1 MKTKYFFTPALL
13 SAIAFMAFCLMA
25 CGDSVENVNQIG
37 MEVVDSAGDLPG
49 CTQENEGEQ
58 AFVKEDSSIRT
69 CINGKWNGKSSN
81 FACKTEELKDKSGV
95 KVVCNGDSVTVIKN
109 GAKGKNGSVGEDC
122 KITAQTDSS
131 VTIDCAGELSIIK
144 LGNPN
149 KEVQHDS
156 ESVTTSMDSLV
167 GYTQKGP
174 FLKGSTVYLYELESG
189 RTLKQTNGNFT
200 SNIPRDD
207 GRYKF
212 VARDLV
218 SQYAMIIVDGNYRN
232 EVTGNVSTNTIRL
245 KALSDLSKHTSV
257 NVNILS
263 HLEFERVYRLVTK
276 EKKKVYASKQQAQE
290 EILNLFDIKLK
301 DKTDAEEMNVFG
313 NTEADA
319 ALLAISILLQGNRT
333 EAELM
338 ALLAEIS
345 DEIAERGEWEGN
357 RADSLKA
364 AFADWA
370 FTKDMSIIREK
381 VEGWGLNNGNPV
393 GNFEKMIEN
402 YIMKTYGLEPCGDK
416 DNGKERTINNKWSVN
431 NGKTYYCN
439 EGKAIVK
446 RAPKNLNP
454 GIEYGEIIDYRD
466 RKPYK
471 TVEIKGQKEIKTWM
485 AENLDYDYRVKGVT
499 YGTFFYTHENGV
511 TERYYTWGA
520 TMDSAAIFSD
530 KSKWCGQ
537 GYNTCTIKYP
547 ARGICP
553 EGWHVPTIYEWEDLY
568 YGLYYD
574 LYDAA
579 GSVDAAYK
587 AAANATQAKGY
598 EGWPDAVNTTG
609 FSVLPVGSYDFE
621 LNTDIEGTFNNIGTQ
636 ASFWSSS
643 EQGSTQFAG
652 NWNVYTDK
660 ADDYTILKMSGN
672 SVRCVKD

>member
-1 MKTKYFFTPALL
+1 MKTNPTPPLLLFWAAL
-13 SAIAFMAFCLMA
+13 AIAILGVTA

-37 MEVVDSAGDLPG
+37 MEVVDSAGDLPE

-81 FACKTEELKDKSGV
+81 FACKTEELKDKNGV

-109 GAKGKNGSVGEDC
+109 GAKGKNGNVGEDC

-212 VARDLV
+212 AARDLV

-319 ALLAISILLQGNRT
+319 ALLALSVLLQGDRT
-333 EAELM
+333 EAELTT
-338 ALLAEIS
+338 LITEIS
-345 DEIAERGEWEGN
+345 IGIAENAAWEN
-357 RADSLKA
+357 DHADSIKA
-364 AFADWA
+364 SIADWA
-370 FTKDMSIIREK
+370 FSKELSIIRK
-381 VEGWGLNNGNPV
+381 NVEDWNLSNGKPV
-393 GNFEKMIEN
+393 GDFEKLIES
-402 YIMKTYGLEPCGDK
+402 YIMSTYNLELCVNK

-431 NGKTYYCN
+431 NGNTFYCRD
-439 EGKAIVK
+439 GKMIAK
-446 RAPKNLNP
+446 RDPKNLNP
-454 GIEYGEIIDYRD
+454 NVEYGEMIDWRD

-471 TVEIKGQKEIKTWM
+471 TVEIGGLTWM
-485 AENLDYDYRVKGVT
+485 AEDLDYDYKVKGNL
-499 YGTFFYTHENGV
+499 YGTP
-511 TERYYTWGA
+511 TEKNTVGDVYGRHYTWGA
-520 TMDSAAIFSD
+520 AMDSAGIFSENSKYCGD
-530 KSKWCGQ
+530 GKNCTAELPLREAVQKSRLLFILQ
-537 GYNTCTIKYP
+537 T
-547 ARGICP
+547 
-553 EGWHVPTIYEWEDLY
+553 
-568 YGLYYD
+568 
-574 LYDAA
+574 
-579 GSVDAAYK
+579 
-587 AAANATQAKGY
+587 
-598 EGWPDAVNTTG
+598 AVITVFITL
-609 FSVLPVGSYDFE
+609 FLMK
-621 LNTDIEGTFNNIGTQ
+621 LQKQKLI
-636 ASFWSSS
+636 
-643 EQGSTQFAG
+643 
-652 NWNVYTDK
+652 
-660 ADDYTILKMSGN
+660 MM
-672 SVRCVKD
+672 